1 MADETKKDGSGLS
14 TGAVIGIG
22 VVCLFAGVAVTGV
35 VYEMKVIPDA
45 LEAQKK
51 GMPAGGLLGIQGG
64 K

>member
-1 MADETKKDGSGLS
+1 MADEKKDGKGLS
-14 TGAVIGIG
+14 TGAVVAIG
-22 VVCLFAGVAVTGV
+22 VGCFVGAVIGTAA

-51 GMPAGGLLGIQGG
+51 GMPAGGLMGIQGG